1 MIGLIVSFCICIRV
15 VGQLKIPSALN
26 NQEVEFGY
34 VHELVQQLQKNVSAE
49 LQ

>member
-1 MIGLIVSFCICIRV
+1 MVIVAFCICFCV

-26 NQEVEFGY
+26 DQEVELGCVY
-34 VHELVQQLQKNVSAE
+34 ELVQQLQKNVSAE